1 MWELVRRR
9 HMKVVPEV
17 QHRRQQHHRPER
29 GEAPMAGEATEH
41 PAGDGGR
48 GCYWC
53 FWCGWWCQQR
63 RLVWLRQLEVRWRRR
78 QLLLLLPARY

>member
-1 MWELVRRR
+1 
-9 HMKVVPEV
+9 MKVVPEV

-53 FWCGWWCQQR
+53 C
-63 RLVWLRQLEVRWRRR
+63 
-78 QLLLLLPARY
+78 